1 MRKLVVLLVAL
12 AISVPFGTSVEAG
25 PRHAM
30 ASWRHLTPEQQSVLA
45 PLRDRWDVL
54 PYKRRERLLVLVS
67 RYPKMSQMEQRRFQQ
82 RLPQWA
88 SLSRSQ
94 RDLARQRYL
103 AFSKLPE
110 ARKAELSRHWREQHL
125 QLSGEVP
132 NNNP

>member
-1 MRKLVVLLVAL
+1 MKKVVILLIAL

-25 PRHAM
+25 PPHAM
-30 ASWRHLTPEQQSVLA
+30 ASWRRLTPEQQAVLA

-67 RYPKMSQMEQRRFQQ
+67 RYPKMSRLEQRRFQQ

-88 SLSRSQ
+88 ALSRSQ

-103 AFSKLPE
+103 EFSKLPE
-110 ARKAELSRHWREQHL
+110 ARKAELNRRWREQHL

-132 NNNP
+132 ANAP

>member
-1 MRKLVVLLVAL
+1 MKKVLVQLLVAL

-30 ASWRHLTPEQQSVLA
+30 ASWRHLTAEQQAVLA
-45 PLRDRWDVL
+45 PLREHWDLL
-54 PYKRRERLLVLVS
+54 PYKRRQRLLVLAAQ
-67 RYPKMSQMEQRRFQQ
+67 YPKMSVLERQRFEQ

-94 RDLARQRYL
+94 RDLARERYL

-110 ARKAELSRHWREQHL
+110 ARKAELTRRWREEHL
-125 QLSGEVP
+125 RLSGEVP
-132 NNNP
+132 NTL